1 MQGGKK
7 GNNDKGHKKI
17 EDVQFDKY
25 ISDTD

>member
-7 GNNDKGHKKI
+7 GNDKGHTKKI